1 MLQRPP
7 RGLDD
12 GVQLGLTGS
21 DAPLAQIDGGEYA
34 AGFRRVHLVE
44 SPRDLAY
51 DCAHLND
58 GYIPQPSLGIPRI
71 TDL

>member
-1 MLQRPP
+1 MELPTNTP
-7 RGLDD
+7 
-12 GVQLGLTGS
+12 LGS
-21 DAPLAQIDGGEYA
+21 VA
-34 AGFRRVHLVE
+34 ATMVNTLRQGHLVE

-71 TDL
+71 TDP